1 MLIVQDRETPMFET
15 MFTLACAYNESAKQ
29 ILENKE
35 KNISFIFPAAM
46 NFAFSI
52 ELFLK
57 FFLIFD
63 YPEIR
68 SKEDLV
74 SNKINGIRG
83 HGLSTLWDSIGDDYK
98 NQIVSKYQEVHHET
112 MSIVKFREFLALELY
127 DNPFVKWRYVYEE
140 EEGASY
146 LNLDLVKKVND
157 ALGFSAQNL
166 FDKFTGSNSVKA

>member
-1 MLIVQDRETPMFET
+1 M
-15 MFTLACAYNESAKQ
+15 
-29 ILENKE
+29 
-35 KNISFIFPAAM
+35 
-46 NFAFSI
+46 
-52 ELFLK
+52 
-57 FFLIFD
+57 
-63 YPEIR
+63 
-68 SKEDLV
+68 
-74 SNKINGIRG
+74 
-83 HGLSTLWDSIGDDYK
+83 WDSIGDDYK